1 MIKKIKVLLTVFFS
15 FFLIVEL
22 NANELDNAAACSGVV
37 IGNAAVDY
45 SLGDENS
52 FKEGV
57 NLAIAAYLS
66 QVLSSGSAS
75 EDVAVADQILGSNTD
90 KIINAANTETFDAN
104 TYEEVVHCYRMIAL
118 ILLKNS
124 SVIQNNQRKI
134 DALTK
139 QKTNLLKRILSAG

>member
-52 FKEGV
+52 FKEDP
-57 NLAIAAYLS
+57 L
-66 QVLSSGSAS
+66 
-75 EDVAVADQILGSNTD
+75 
-90 KIINAANTETFDAN
+90 
-104 TYEEVVHCYRMIAL
+104 
-118 ILLKNS
+118 
-124 SVIQNNQRKI
+124 
-134 DALTK
+134 
-139 QKTNLLKRILSAG
+139 

>member
-1 MIKKIKVLLTVFFS
+1 M
-15 FFLIVEL
+15 
-22 NANELDNAAACSGVV
+22 

-75 EDVAVADQILGSNTD
+75 EDVAIADQILGSNTD
-90 KIINAANTETFDAN
+90 KIINAAILKLLMLTTLRRGRALLYDCAN
-104 TYEEVVHCYRMIAL
+104 FVKKTR
-118 ILLKNS
+118 N
-124 SVIQNNQRKI
+124 VIQNNQRKI
-134 DALTK
+134 DAPD
-139 QKTNLLKRILSAG
+139 